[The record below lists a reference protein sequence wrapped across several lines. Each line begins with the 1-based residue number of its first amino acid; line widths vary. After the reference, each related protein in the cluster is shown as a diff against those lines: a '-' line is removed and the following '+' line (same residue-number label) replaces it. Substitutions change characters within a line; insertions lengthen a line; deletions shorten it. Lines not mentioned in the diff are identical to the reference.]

1 MRKSLAEH
9 FDRCVH
15 LLVSDALI
23 FLRLC
28 RCSQSLPWE
37 RSAQEVH
44 EQISETLEVVSTT
57 LLNSK
62 MRINARIARSSRQI
76 LVVLVLNVHKGSG
89 IAISLGQTIIDEINM
104 VSTLPCSHDIVFRLD
119 ISMNKM
125 LRM

>member
-1 MRKSLAEH
+1 MAVSSL
-9 FDRCVH
+9 F
-15 LLVSDALI
+15 
-23 FLRLC
+23 
-28 RCSQSLPWE
+28 
-37 RSAQEVH
+37 
-44 EQISETLEVVSTT
+44 T
-57 LLNSK
+57 NSK

-104 VSTLPCSHDIVFRLD
+104 VSTLPCSHDIVFRLRDGKECVSNAPLGIFYSPPTDAQFTHLD